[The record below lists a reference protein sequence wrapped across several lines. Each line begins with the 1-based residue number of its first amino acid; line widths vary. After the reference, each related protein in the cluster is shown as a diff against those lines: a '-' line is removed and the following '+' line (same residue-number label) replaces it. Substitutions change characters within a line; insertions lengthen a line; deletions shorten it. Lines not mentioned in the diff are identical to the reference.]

1 MKLSLR
7 KKIIFSCVSTLAF
20 CTVTFLGLEIYLRV
34 AKDYVDLDEYT
45 GKKPGVTNPNKQW
58 AFIDAF
64 CAFTPKP
71 DQKYTFGEITDKTV
85 NSHGFF
91 STPPLDIK
99 KAKNTIR
106 ILFLGGSS
114 TAGTGHNLKDVDTW
128 PWQTMQL
135 LRQKMPT
142 KKMDFING
150 SCAGYSTF
158 ESYGRL
164 WSRLRHFSPDIVVVN
179 HAWNDMQYFKQ
190 ADNIHQWR
198 VLKNNS
204 WKFQDIRQ
212 IVKLYESHWIDNF
225 IKYSQLL
232 IRIRIRFS
240 TIVNGEIGENS
251 APQSLESDFNHKGL
265 AILQSNLKLMRET
278 CKIIGAK
285 LFVAKQA
292 TLVSAKTPQQYRA
305 KCRCEY
311 HGFDYNAHV
320 RAFDAIYKTID
331 EEFTQEEVIDLT
343 PLSGNAAY
351 FFDHVHPTPEGCG
364 KMAEIVAE
372 KIIWYLRD

>member
-7 KKIIFSCVSTLAF
+7 KKIIFSCVSTLVF
-20 CTVTFLGLEIYLRV
+20 CIVIFLGLEIYLRV
-34 AKDYVDLDEYT
+34 AKDHVDLDEYT
-45 GKKPGVTNPNKQW
+45 GKKPGVANPNKQW

-91 STPPLDIK
+91 STPPLNVK
-99 KAKNTIR
+99 KPKNTIR

-114 TAGTGHNLKDVDTW
+114 TAGTGRNLKDVDTW
-128 PWQTMQL
+128 PWQTLQL
-135 LRQKMPT
+135 IRQKMPA
-142 KKMDFING
+142 KKIDFING
-150 SCAGYSTF
+150 ACAGYSTF

-198 VLKNNS
+198 VIKNSS

-212 IVKLYESHWIDNF
+212 VVKLYEPHWVDNF

-232 IRIRIRFS
+232 IRIRFHFS
-240 TIVNGEIGENS
+240 TIVNGEVGESNES
-251 APQSLESDFNHKGL
+251 QLLKSDFNHKGL
-265 AILQSNLKLMRET
+265 EILQGNLKLMREICT
-278 CKIIGAK
+278 MIGAK
-285 LFVAKQA
+285 LFVVKQA
-292 TLVSAKTPQQYRA
+292 TLVSTKTPQQDRS

-311 HGFDYNAHV
+311 HGFDYNAHI

-331 EEFTQEEVIDLT
+331 DEFTPEEVIDLT
-343 PLSGNAAY
+343 PLSGNAEY
-351 FFDHVHPTPEGCG
+351 FFDHVHPTPKGCE

-372 KIIWYLRD
+372 KITWYLRD